1 LTAEEE
7 KMLKGYR
14 GPAVALAMKL
24 LVALGDVFE
33 AKKMIK
39 IGSAQISGISYKNI
53 GDPGLRFIEDLSKMD
68 AKAKVRSSLNPAGM
82 DLKKWREMGINE
94 IFAKNQLRIIN
105 AFDKMK
111 IETTCTCAPYLIG
124 NRPMIGEHVAWAES
138 SAVVF
143 ANSVLGAR
151 TNREGGPSAL
161 ASALTGLTPLYGYH
175 LDDERKPTHI
185 IRVEADV
192 GDELRFSTLGYAVG
206 KMLGQGV
213 PFFEDLGRPSQEEF
227 KALGAGLAASGSVG
241 IYHIANITPESR
253 LITHKD
259 ISRCEKITVE
269 NRDLREIL
277 SRLSVEDDFNFVCI
291 GCPHCSLSEI
301 KRAAGMLSGK
311 KVRKRFWIFTSR
323 RIHKEAVKRGFS
335 KAIEKAGGRIIDD
348 TCMVV
353 SPLDEIRIN
362 GVVVNSCKAAH
373 YIPST
378 CRLKVNLRNF
388 EECIK
393 AAIK

>member
-1 LTAEEE
+1 
-7 KMLKGYR
+7 MLQGYS

-24 LVALGDVFE
+24 LVTLGDVFE

-53 GDPGLRFIEDLSKMD
+53 GDPGLGFIEDLSKMK
-68 AKAKVRSSLNPAGM
+68 AKAKVRASLNPSGM
-82 DLKKWREMGINE
+82 DLKNWREMGINE
-94 IFAKNQLRIIN
+94 IFAEKQLRLIN
-105 AFDKMK
+105 AFNKMG
-111 IETTCTCAPYLIG
+111 IDPTCTCTPYLIG
-124 NRPMIGEHVAWAES
+124 NRPRLGEHVAWAES
-138 SAVVF
+138 SAVAF

-185 IRVEADV
+185 IRVEADLE
-192 GDELRFSTLGYAVG
+192 DELGFSLLGYAVG

-213 PFFEDLGRPSQEEF
+213 PLFEELGRPNQEEL
-227 KALGAGLAASGSVG
+227 KALGAGLAASGSVAM
-241 IYHIANITPESR
+241 YHIANITPESR
-253 LITHKD
+253 LIKQKD
-259 ISRCEKITVE
+259 IHSCEKITIE
-269 NRDLREIL
+269 NRELREIC

-311 KVRKRFWIFTSR
+311 KVRRRFWIFTSR
-323 RIHKEAVKRGFS
+323 RIHEEAVKHGFS
-335 KAIEKAGGRIIDD
+335 KAIEKAGGRIIAD

-353 SPLDEIRIN
+353 SPLEELGIN
-362 GVVVNSCKAAH
+362 GVMINSCKAAH

-378 CRLKVNLRNF
+378 CQLKVNLRNF
-388 EECIK
+388 EDCIE